1 MHEIEDLNFRA
12 FKQVAVLFEGTLGTL
27 LLYPL
32 ERPQFEGMSRSTDL
46 RATYGAEH
54 LLRLLALLPVLM
66 EPAMAK
72 LTGSHHRASR
82 AEDTRFMNMHRSLL
96 SFLDEDDV
104 YNDLF
109 SR

>member
-1 MHEIEDLNFRA
+1 M
-12 FKQVAVLFEGTLGTL
+12 AVLFEGTLGTL

-32 ERPQFEGMSRSTDL
+32 ERPQFDALSPSSDL
-46 RATYGAEH
+46 RVTYGAEH

-82 AEDTRFMNMHRSLL
+82 AEHLRFMHMHSLL
-96 SFLDEDDV
+96 LAFLDDDDV

-109 SR
+109 Q